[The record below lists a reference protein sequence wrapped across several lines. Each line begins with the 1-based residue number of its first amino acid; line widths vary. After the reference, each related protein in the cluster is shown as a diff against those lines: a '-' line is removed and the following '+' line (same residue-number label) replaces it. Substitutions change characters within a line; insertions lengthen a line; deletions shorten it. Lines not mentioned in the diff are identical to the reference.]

1 MPADVSDAG
10 SGGQVLVD
18 ETTFIKIKED
28 LRPLGAVGPSG
39 INYNKLAERVSLFHL
54 LCLGSLCARCGAGP
68 SCQWTG
74 SFSGMDLAAREGM
87 CRACV
92 GSWLGCSAQPD
103 DGVSLAVLE
112 LLEGRGM
119 VFQGHEMGLTI
130 VNTWIGRAYVSY
142 MRLVTSVVEVCMV
155 LA

>member
-1 MPADVSDAG
+1 VLCVCVLAPMTPADVSDAG

-68 SCQWTG
+68 SCPWTR
-74 SFSGMDLAAREGM
+74 MDVAAWEG
-87 CRACV
+87 
-92 GSWLGCSAQPD
+92 
-103 DGVSLAVLE
+103 
-112 LLEGRGM
+112 
-119 VFQGHEMGLTI
+119 
-130 VNTWIGRAYVSY
+130 
-142 MRLVTSVVEVCMV
+142 VCTAWM
-155 LA
+155 LSTA